1 MQEPIPLELVLTSKL
16 KTMTKNIK
24 YTWIL
29 SLLILFS
36 SCSKLDL
43 KPTDTI
49 DAEKAYRNMNDI
61 NLGLTGVYA
70 QLDYALVGINAII
83 SDEVMLPAENTVS
96 NTDAHRWLYT
106 ADNGS
111 VTAPYYSYYV
121 AIDRTNRVLAGL
133 DKITVAAA
141 DVATRDR
148 YRGELL
154 ALRAFCHFELLRMYG
169 SAYQSGALGVPYM
182 KASVI
187 SYPARDRFEVVAA
200 DAKADLL
207 AAKAL
212 IPSSFDDKTRV
223 TKIAVSAMQA
233 RLALYEKNWTEA
245 ITYASEV
252 ISSMPLATADQF
264 PDIWTDAN
272 DQEVIWKLKRVGDD
286 EKIGDL
292 FYRQASKIV
301 LYAPSFKLINS
312 FDQVND
318 IRYKAYIKFDNTR
331 GEKKSAYLVNKYPGT
346 ALAPGLAD
354 IKMFRTGEMYLIKA
368 EAEAESTGDAAGDL
382 NALRAARIKDY
393 VPVVFAGKDD
403 LINAVYTERFK
414 ELAFEGHRFFDLKR
428 RNLPVQRLP
437 EDAINTSGA
446 IRLLPTQ
453 AQYSLPIPALEISV
467 NKNTVQNPNY

>member
-1 MQEPIPLELVLTSKL
+1 MQEHIPQELVLTSKII
-16 KTMTKNIK
+16 TMINYIK
-24 YTWIL
+24 YTIIL
-29 SLLILFS
+29 SVLVLFS
-36 SCSKLDL
+36 SCAKLDL

-61 NLGLTGVYA
+61 DLGLIGVYS
-70 QLDYALVGINAII
+70 QLNDALIGINAII
-83 SDEVMLPAENTVS
+83 SDEVMLPTENTVS

-111 VTAPYYSYYV
+111 VTDSYYGYYV
-121 AIDRTNRVLAGL
+121 AIDRANRVLAGL
-133 DKITVAAA
+133 DKITVSAG

-169 SAYQSGALGVPYM
+169 SAYQSGGLGVPYM
-182 KASVI
+182 KASAI
-187 SYPARDRFEVVAA
+187 GYPARDRFEVVVA

-212 IPSSFDDKTRV
+212 IPLSFDDKTRV
-223 TKIAVSAMQA
+223 TKIAVAAMQA
-233 RLALYEKNWTEA
+233 RLALYEKNWAEA
-245 ITYASEV
+245 ITYSTEV
-252 ISSMPLATADQF
+252 INSMPLATAEQF
-264 PDIWTDAN
+264 PDIWTDVSDN
-272 DQEVIWKLKRVGDD
+272 EVVWKLKRLAD
-286 EKIGDL
+286 ETRIGEL
-292 FYRQASKIV
+292 FYRQSAKMV

-312 FDQVND
+312 FDKVND
-318 IRYKAYIKFDNTR
+318 IRYTAYIKFDNTR
-331 GEKKSAYLVNKYPGT
+331 GAKKSEYLVNKYPGEGL
-346 ALAPGLAD
+346 ALGRAD
-354 IKMFRTGEMYLIKA
+354 IKMFRTGEMYLIRA
-368 EAEAESTGDAAGDL
+368 EAEAESSGNATGDL

-393 VPVVFAGKDD
+393 SPVSFAGKDE
-403 LINAVYTERFK
+403 LISAVYTERFK

-446 IRLLPTQ
+446 VKLLPTQ
-453 AQYSLPIPALEISV
+453 AQYALPIPAIEISV